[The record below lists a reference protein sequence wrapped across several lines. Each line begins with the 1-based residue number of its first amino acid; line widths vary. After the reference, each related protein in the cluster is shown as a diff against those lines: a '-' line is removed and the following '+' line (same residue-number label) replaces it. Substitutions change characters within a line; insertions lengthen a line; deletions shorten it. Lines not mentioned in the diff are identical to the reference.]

1 VQKNIVFEALREPIR
16 LLPESGIVEAV
27 NYGRDREGLIPLWAG
42 EGDEPTPRF
51 ICDAAERSIKEG
63 ETFYTYQRGIP
74 ELREALARYHTRHY
88 GRRFEMEEFFVTG
101 SGMQAMQIAVQS
113 VVGAGDE
120 VIVPTP
126 GWPNI
131 YGAAQVAGAEC
142 IYVPFDNE
150 AGKWVCNVDR
160 IIAAWTPRTRAVFVN
175 SPGNPTGSV
184 VPREDLIRI
193 RDFAR
198 DKGLWI
204 IADEVYGRFFYPQ
217 GVAPSFLDICT
228 PDDQLIVVNTFSKN
242 WAMTGWRV
250 GWIVAPPV
258 LGQVMEN
265 LVQYSTSGVPIF
277 SQRACVAALDDGED
291 FLQAQVTRAHEARD
305 MVCAGLSGCERAVV
319 APPEGAFYLFFGV
332 EGETDSRTLALK
344 LIDEANVGLAPG
356 SAFGPA
362 GEGYLRLCFAGSH
375 ERLEEAVARLV
386 EAL

>member
-1 VQKNIVFEALREPIR
+1 MQSKGVFENLREPIR

-51 ICDAAERSIKEG
+51 ICDAAERSLHAG

-74 ELREALARYHTRHY
+74 ELREALARYHSRLY
-88 GRRFEMEEFFVTG
+88 SRNFEMEEFFVTG
-101 SGMQAMQIAVQS
+101 SGMQAMQVAVQA
-113 VVGAGDE
+113 VVGAGDD

-131 YGAAQVAGAEC
+131 YGAAQVAGARC
-142 IYVPFDNE
+142 IYVPLKNVE
-150 AGKWVCNVDR
+150 GKWIDDVDA
-160 IIAAWTPRTRAVFVN
+160 IIGAWTPKTRAIFVN
-175 SPGNPTGSV
+175 SPGNPSGV
-184 VPREDLIRI
+184 VASREDLIRL

-204 IADEVYGRFFYPQ
+204 IADEVYGRFYYDG

-228 PDDQLIVVNTFSKN
+228 PEDQLIVVNTFSKN

-250 GWIVAPPV
+250 GWIVAPPA

-277 SQRACVAALDDGED
+277 SQRACVVALEEGEE
-291 FLQAQVTRAHEARD
+291 FLLAQVARAHQARD
-305 MVCAGLSGCERAVV
+305 MVCAGLSACERVV
-319 APPEGAFYLFFGV
+319 LAPPDGAFYLFFGI
-332 EGETDSRTLALK
+332 EGETDSRALALK

-375 ERLEEAVARLV
+375 ERLEEAVTRLV
-386 EAL
+386 QAF